1 MAETGAAVGTAAATG
16 TVGTA
21 AETGAAAAAAEAG
34 VHLDLGQG
42 DLVKGAKMHGRRC
55 GAHEKKRDQHLECAN
70 LCPVEITFWSV
81 AVGAYVR
88 NLILRLRRRVREF
101 RLRRRVRE
109 FCIKSEPRTG
119 HTRVPDSTHNELRH
133 TSTRKTATHERTSQT
148 NKPHVHT
155 HTHIPPDRRTM
166 PINRR
171 HRPAS
176 KFIIVSQTQVTRMRK
191 ARADVRKSSL
201 HKRNWHHL
209 LVLRRVRLPRKS
221 ACASTNWLRQFA
233 KTSSAARRKSALYR
247 KVWTCTRY
255 P

>member
-1 MAETGAAVGTAAATG
+1 MAAETVAAVETAAATE

-88 NLILRLRRRVREF
+88 NLIPRLRRRVREF

-109 FCIKSEPRTG
+109 FCNKSEPRTG
-119 HTRVPDSTHNELRH
+119 HTRVPDSTHNELKH
-133 TSTRKTATHERTSQT
+133 TTTHKTATHERTPD
-148 NKPHVHT
+148 KPHVLSLLTPRCAPRTSGMASNPGASCRAPCPARSSSPTTT
-155 HTHIPPDRRTM
+155 HRSHSGGCGPPAQDDGRASDPPQALGRRSLDHVLSR
-166 PINRR
+166 PGAENRDDIW
-171 HRPAS
+171 
-176 KFIIVSQTQVTRMRK
+176 F
-191 ARADVRKSSL
+191 
-201 HKRNWHHL
+201 
-209 LVLRRVRLPRKS
+209 
-221 ACASTNWLRQFA
+221 
-233 KTSSAARRKSALYR
+233 
-247 KVWTCTRY
+247 
-255 P
+255 

>member
-1 MAETGAAVGTAAATG
+1 MAAEKVAAVETAAATE

-21 AETGAAAAAAEAG
+21 VETGAAAAAAVEAWGHASGRRRHRLKEPG

-109 FCIKSEPRTG
+109 FWNKSEPRTG
-119 HTRVPDSTHNELRH
+119 HTRVPDSTHNELKH
-133 TSTRKTATHERTSQT
+133 TTTRKTATHERTPD
-148 NKPHVHT
+148 KPHVHT
-155 HTHIPPDRRTM
+155 HTHTSRSENDANQQTTPPRIT
-166 PINRR
+166 
-171 HRPAS
+171 ATL
-176 KFIIVSQTQVTRMRK
+176 TQ
-191 ARADVRKSSL
+191 
-201 HKRNWHHL
+201 
-209 LVLRRVRLPRKS
+209 P
-221 ACASTNWLRQFA
+221 
-233 KTSSAARRKSALYR
+233 
-247 KVWTCTRY
+247 
-255 P
+255 PP

>member
-1 MAETGAAVGTAAATG
+1 MAAETGAAVGTAAATG

-119 HTRVPDSTHNELRH
+119 HTRVPDSTHNELKH
-133 TSTRKTATHERTSQT
+133 TTTHKTATHERTPD
-148 NKPHVHT
+148 KPHVHT
-155 HTHIPPDRRTM
+155 HTHL
-166 PINRR
+166 PIGERCQSTDDTAPHHSHTHSATPVNFVATLG
-171 HRPAS
+171 PYTVSNAS
-176 KFIIVSQTQVTRMRK
+176 ECV
-191 ARADVRKSSL
+191 
-201 HKRNWHHL
+201 
-209 LVLRRVRLPRKS
+209 
-221 ACASTNWLRQFA
+221 
-233 KTSSAARRKSALYR
+233 
-247 KVWTCTRY
+247 
-255 P
+255 